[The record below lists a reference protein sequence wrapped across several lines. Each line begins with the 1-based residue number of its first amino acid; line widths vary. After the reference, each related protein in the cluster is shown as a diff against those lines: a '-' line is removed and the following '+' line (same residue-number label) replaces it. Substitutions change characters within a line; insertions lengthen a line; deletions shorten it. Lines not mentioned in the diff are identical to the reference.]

1 MAIASIG
8 LDTTNQWRRRMD
20 RTPTTLHIAQAALAI
35 ALGFALAGCNR
46 KTPDDGTAAASTALP
61 PVASAPPP
69 METTTALPPET
80 TAMPPAT
87 TTMPP
92 ATTTGMPPAAGAMLN
107 DADKAFLADVVRSNE
122 EEIATT
128 ELAMSS
134 GGAKAKEV
142 SQMLN
147 TDHVALRGEIATLA
161 PSMPAPPGKAPA
173 SLAGVKAGAFD
184 GRLFATYVD
193 QHQAAIAAFT
203 KASKNTALS
212 EPVRSLATN
221 TLPKLQ
227 QHLKAVKDAQRT
239 S

>member
-1 MAIASIG
+1 
-8 LDTTNQWRRRMD
+8 MD

-46 KTPDDGTAAASTALP
+46 KTPDDAATAAASTALP
-61 PVASAPPP
+61 PVEAAPPP

-87 TTMPP
+87 TSMMPP

-128 ELAMSS
+128 ELAMAN

-147 TDHVALRGEIATLA
+147 ADHVALRGEVATLA

-173 SLAGVKAGAFD
+173 SLSGMKAGAFD
-184 GRLFATYVD
+184 NRLFATYID
-193 QHQAAIAAFT
+193 QHEKAISAFT
-203 KASKNTALS
+203 AASKNMKLS
-212 EPVRSLATN
+212 ESVRSLATN